1 MAGDDHAF
9 ATLDLVDEFAEIGL
23 RLGKI
28 HGDHG
33 VPYDQKTGHIL
44 AGNFD
49 LGYRPDPVPAVG
61 EVNFVVNRDHP
72 NAARDR
78 GRPTRRDGSNV
89 RRQTAEGIDYMLF
102 VDAASR
108 RLRLVD
114 PLDITRYETAGAAEA
129 SVRSPLPGEIIDLTV
144 KAGATPSASR

>member
-1 MAGDDHAF
+1 VA
-9 ATLDLVDEFAEIGL
+9 
-23 RLGKI
+23 
-28 HGDHG
+28 
-33 VPYDQKTGHIL
+33 
-44 AGNFD
+44 
-49 LGYRPDPVPAVG
+49 AVG

-78 GRPTRRDGSNV
+78 GRPARRDGSNV
-89 RRQTAEGIDYMLF
+89 RRQTAEGVDYMLF

-108 RLRLVD
+108 RLVD
-114 PLDITRYETAGAAEA
+114 PLDVTQYETAGAAEA